1 MSHPAA
7 LASLLAGVS
16 SWTEALADFAAG
28 LLVAIQRRRP
38 APPVA
43 IISIPLEPL
52 RPAHQWDV
60 VANIVRTGIA
70 QVEAAAILH
79 ASAAQQIAAAD
90 YALGRMLEECALI
103 MPPAA
108 VALPEP
114 VREVVHEP
122 APMLE
127 QLAA

>member
-1 MSHPAA
+1 MSLYPA
-7 LASLLAGVS
+7 LASLLTGVS

-28 LLVAIQRRRP
+28 LVVAIQWRRP

-43 IISIPLEPL
+43 SIREPLEPL
-52 RPAHQWDV
+52 QPAHQWDIV
-60 VANIVRTGIA
+60 TGIVRTGIA

-79 ASAAQQIAAAD
+79 ANAAQQIAAAD

-103 MPPAA
+103 MPQPA
-108 VALPEP
+108 VALPP
-114 VREVVHEP
+114 PLREVVREP
-122 APMLE
+122 APILE